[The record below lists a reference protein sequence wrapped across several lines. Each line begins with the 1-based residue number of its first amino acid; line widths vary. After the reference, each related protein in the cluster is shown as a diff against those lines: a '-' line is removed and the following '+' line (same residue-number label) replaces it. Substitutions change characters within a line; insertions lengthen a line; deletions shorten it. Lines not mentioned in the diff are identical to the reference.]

1 MGTGRSKRE
10 KEGPLIQYEIWWA
23 DMPEPVGRR
32 PVLLLSRNA
41 AYAYLSRFIVA
52 EITSTVRD
60 IPVELKL
67 GRAEG
72 LKRRSVANFDN
83 VHVVP
88 RSRLTSRI
96 GRLAPGRIPEVKRA
110 LGYSLGWEE
119 LKLVES

>member
-52 EITSTVRD
+52 EITSAVRD